1 MNLKT
6 VYDIALYMGNQIK
19 NHHHKEISF
28 SSPVHQ
34 LDIQSVYQRI
44 INANPELLLCVETIK
59 GSGQC
64 LGLWNHFNME
74 IEYSDVFPSFVTC
87 VDSKRQVLDSLLR
100 AVTLHSKRDFLVCK
114 DSNLDM
120 ALDTVKNVTS
130 MPDYLN
136 HYLKGVS
143 SIVKKRSET
152 GYCGLEVTL
161 FYSCDYKTLK
171 TRERQVNERIDE
183 IIKLSSQAGSED
195 WKQAISV
202 VDYCVRHWSYSRGAG
217 DGLEFTA
224 YGALVQN
231 KAVCMG
237 FSLALCA
244 IFKRLCIPCRYI
256 CGRKNG
262 EGHAWNL
269 IYLKGGWFYIDLTD
283 AIGARDPLYHWGVT
297 SFSDGRT
304 IETQCDEE
312 LVCNCPKEF
321 IRHNI

>member
-6 VYDIALYMGNQIK
+6 VDDIALYMGNQIK

-269 IYLKGGWFYIDLTD
+269 IDRKS
-283 AIGARDPLYHWGVT
+283 V
-297 SFSDGRT
+297 
-304 IETQCDEE
+304 
-312 LVCNCPKEF
+312 V
-321 IRHNI
+321 

>member
-1 MNLKT
+1 
-6 VYDIALYMGNQIK
+6 
-19 NHHHKEISF
+19 
-28 SSPVHQ
+28 
-34 LDIQSVYQRI
+34 
-44 INANPELLLCVETIK
+44 
-59 GSGQC
+59 
-64 LGLWNHFNME
+64 ME